1 MEAMAITN
9 QELRRKIVQRQAAE
23 GALRQSEE
31 RFRQVAENAG
41 RARIEPAARRHRG
54 APGAALGN
62 PAGGVTFTLTLPVA
76 EGERGS
82 EQ

>member
-9 QELRRKIVQRQAAE
+9 QELRRKIVQRQVAHE
-23 GALRQSEE
+23 LSRPPGAIEAHRGRLW
-31 RFRQVAENAG
+31 AEN
-41 RARIEPAARRHRG
+41 
-54 APGAALGN
+54 N